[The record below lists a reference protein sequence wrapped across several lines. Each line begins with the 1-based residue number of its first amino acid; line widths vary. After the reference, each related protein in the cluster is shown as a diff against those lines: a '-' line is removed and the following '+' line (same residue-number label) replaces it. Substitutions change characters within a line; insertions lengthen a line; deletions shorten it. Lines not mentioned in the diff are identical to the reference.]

1 MCLYIYTHF
10 TSKSWDKEEGNY
22 PTHLNE
28 SDEEEKDVGIFAELL
43 EQELGKEG
51 QKVVLGSAASAK
63 ESLNNN
69 NNNATVKV
77 HPHSSM
83 VLLYSVYTHTAA
95 WFYCTLFTPTQQRG
109 FTVLCLHPHSSMVLL
124 YSVYTHTA
132 AWFYCTPYTHTAA
145 WFYCTPYTHTAAWFY
160 CTLFTPTQQHGF
172 TVLCL
177 HPHNV
182 VLLYSVYN
190 FFSLGFGLT
199 CRMEEEFWCHL
210 AAGQLPS

>member
-1 MCLYIYTHF
+1 MCRYIYTHF

-69 NNNATVKV
+69 NNATVKV

-83 VLLYSVYTHTAA
+83 VLLYSV
-95 WFYCTLFTPTQQRG
+95 
-109 FTVLCLHPHSSMVLL
+109 
-124 YSVYTHTA
+124 
-132 AWFYCTPYTHTAA
+132 YTHTAA